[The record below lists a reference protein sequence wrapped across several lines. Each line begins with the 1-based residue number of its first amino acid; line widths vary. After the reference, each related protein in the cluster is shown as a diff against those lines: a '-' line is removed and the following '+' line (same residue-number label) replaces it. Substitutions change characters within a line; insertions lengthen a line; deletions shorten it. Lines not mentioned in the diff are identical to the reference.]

1 MATPAAPRGR
11 VRRGAPPTSAFAWT
25 GPDARPVCTVS
36 PPPSPPPLTHDQAL
50 IQLLAVHSGQ
60 STIC

>member
-11 VRRGAPPTSAFAWT
+11 VRRGAPPTSASAWT

-36 PPPSPPPLTHDQAL
+36 PTPPFPATPDNGPDTDPTACR
-50 IQLLAVHSGQ
+50 
-60 STIC
+60 T